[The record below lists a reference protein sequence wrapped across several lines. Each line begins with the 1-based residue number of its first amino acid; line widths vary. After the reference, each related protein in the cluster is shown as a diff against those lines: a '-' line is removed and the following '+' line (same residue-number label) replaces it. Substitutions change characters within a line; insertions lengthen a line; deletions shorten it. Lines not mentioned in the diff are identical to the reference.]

1 LHLESLEAEIHA
13 LKKKNMDLD
22 AKCRRLSQQ
31 NGDEMKQ
38 GVDIGA
44 DMWFVDDLYGLEF
57 DDFLLFKEKEL
68 VEAQA

>member
-1 LHLESLEAEIHA
+1 
-13 LKKKNMDLD
+13 MDLD